1 MVQSADMNNLDD
13 LALKPTISYDEF
25 SKLDIRAGTVIEASL
40 PDWSKKLI
48 RYIVDFGPLGKRTLF
63 SGIRAWYS
71 PEDLIG
77 KQYPFVFNLQPKKM
91 GDEES
96 QGMMLMADTI
106 DGNLDDSARPTLT
119 PLQTLVANGTV
130 IR

>member
-71 PEDLIG
+71 PEDLI
-77 KQYPFVFNLQPKKM
+77 
-91 GDEES
+91 
-96 QGMMLMADTI
+96 
-106 DGNLDDSARPTLT
+106 
-119 PLQTLVANGTV
+119 
-130 IR
+130 